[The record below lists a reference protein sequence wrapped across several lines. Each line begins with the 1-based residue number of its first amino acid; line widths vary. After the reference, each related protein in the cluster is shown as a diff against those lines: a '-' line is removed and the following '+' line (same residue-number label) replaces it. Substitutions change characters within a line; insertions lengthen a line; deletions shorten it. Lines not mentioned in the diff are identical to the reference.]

1 MFKRVQFKELE
12 ARLSEPRNKIQVVSG
27 PRQVGK
33 STMVKQV
40 LQTITIPYM
49 FVSADNVDHTH
60 AAWIGETWATARAR
74 MKVAQAEEYLLVID
88 EVHKIDNWSEAV
100 KKEWDEDCFNDLN
113 MKVVILGSSRLLIKD
128 GLTESLAGRYE
139 LIRMPHWCFAE
150 MHEAFNLDVDQ
161 YIYYGGYPG
170 GAMYIKDERRWRKYI
185 KDSIVAPAIEKDVL
199 RTKVIYKPALMKQ
212 LFELG
217 CAYSSE
223 ELSLNKMLGQLQDAG
238 NVTTLAGY
246 LTTLDESRLLCG
258 LNKYASDNAR
268 KYNSVPK
275 LMVYNTALFSVQS
288 GMTFNKAYTTPK
300 LWGRWVQSGMTFNKA
315 YTTPKLWGRW
325 VESAVG
331 AYLLNQADEYDY
343 KLYYWREREDE
354 VDFIIEYNKRCI
366 AIEVKSGRR
375 TSNEGLSVFRD
386 KFHPIQSFVVGSG
399 GIPLGE
405 FLSWNIGRLLDNL

>member
-1 MFKRVQFKELE
+1 MFKRIQFQELKL
-12 ARLSEPRNKIQVVSG
+12 RLLESRSKIQVISG

-40 LQTITIPYM
+40 LQEVEIPYM
-49 FVSADNVDHTH
+49 LVSADNIGHTNT
-60 AAWIGETWATARAR
+60 AWIGEMWATARAR
-74 MKVAQAEEYLLVID
+74 MKVVQAIEFLLVID

-100 KKEWDEDCFNDLN
+100 KKEWDDDTFKDINI
-113 MKVVILGSSRLLIKD
+113 KVVILGSSRLLLKD

-139 LIRMPHWCFAE
+139 LIRMPHWSYSE
-150 MHEAFNLDVDQ
+150 MHEAFGLDIDQ

-170 GAMYIKDERRWRKYI
+170 GAMYIKDERRWRRYI

-199 RTKVIYKPALMKQ
+199 WTKVIYKPALMKQ

-217 CAYSSE
+217 CAYSGE
-223 ELSLNKMLGQLQDAG
+223 ELSLNKMVGQLQDAG

-288 GMTFNKAYTTPK
+288 GISFNKAYTTPK
-300 LWGRWVQSGMTFNKA
+300 F
-315 YTTPKLWGRW
+315 WGRW
-325 VESAVG
+325 VESIVG
-331 AYLLNQADEYDY
+331 THLLNQADEYDY

-354 VDFIIEYNKRCI
+354 VDFVIEFDKQCI

-375 TSNEGLSVFRD
+375 TTNNGLSLFSRQ
-386 KFHPIQSFVVGSG
+386 FHPIHSFVVGSG
-399 GIPLGE
+399 GISIDE
-405 FLSWNIGRLLDNL
+405 FLTWDIGNLLNT

>member
-1 MFKRVQFKELE
+1 MVDLRILFIFAAENQVVMFKRAQFQELE
-12 ARLSEPRNKIQVVSG
+12 SRIPEPRSKIQVVSG

-40 LQTITIPYM
+40 LQETDIPYM
-49 FVSADNVDHTH
+49 LVSADNIDHANT
-60 AAWIGETWATARAR
+60 AWIGEMWATARAR
-74 MKVAQAEEYLLVID
+74 MKVAQAKEYLLVID

-100 KKEWDEDCFNDLN
+100 KKEWDEDTFKDLN
-113 MKVVILGSSRLLIKD
+113 MKVVILGSSRLLLKD

-139 LIRMPHWCFAE
+139 LIRMPHWSYAE
-150 MHEAFNLDVDQ
+150 MHEAFNMDVDQ

-170 GAMYIKDERRWRKYI
+170 GAMYVKDERRWRRYI

-217 CAYSSE
+217 CAYSSK

-258 LNKYASDNAR
+258 LQKYAADNAR

-288 GMTFNKAYTTPK
+288 GMTFNKAFTTP
-300 LWGRWVQSGMTFNKA
+300 N
-315 YTTPKLWGRW
+315 LWGRW

-331 AYLLNQADEYDY
+331 AHLLNQADEYDY
-343 KLYYWREREDE
+343 KLYFWREKDDE
-354 VDFIIEYNKRCI
+354 VDFVIEFDKQFI

-375 TSNEGLSVFRD
+375 TTNNGLALFGEQ
-386 KFHPIQSFVVGSG
+386 FHPVHSFVVGSG
-399 GIPLGE
+399 GIPIEE
-405 FLSWNIGRLLDNL
+405 FLTWDIGRLLE

>member
-1 MFKRVQFKELE
+1 MFKRAQFTELE
-12 ARLSEPRNKIQVVSG
+12 ARLSEPRNKIQVISG

-40 LQTITIPYM
+40 LHETDIPYM
-49 FVSADNVDHTH
+49 IVSADNIDHTH
-60 AAWIGETWATARAR
+60 TSWIGETWATARAR
-74 MKVAQAEEYLLVID
+74 MKVALADEYLLVID

-100 KKEWDEDCFNDLN
+100 KKEWDEDSFNDLN
-113 MKVVILGSSRLLIKD
+113 MKVVILGSSRLLLKD

-139 LIRMPHWCFAE
+139 LIRMPHWSFAE
-150 MHEAFNLDVDQ
+150 MHEAFNLDVEQ
-161 YIYYGGYPG
+161 YIYFGGYPG

-199 RTKVIYKPALMKQ
+199 RTKVIYKPVLMKQ

-238 NVTTLAGY
+238 NVTTLASY

-288 GMTFNKAYTTPK
+288 GI
-300 LWGRWVQSGMTFNKA
+300 TFNKA

-354 VDFIIEYNKRCI
+354 VDFIIDYDKRCI

-375 TSNEGLSVFRD
+375 TNNEGLSLFRD
-386 KFHPIQSFVVGSG
+386 RFHPAQSIVVGSG
-399 GIPLGE
+399 GIPIE
-405 FLSWNIGRLLDNL
+405 AFHSWNIGRLFDNLHTRRM